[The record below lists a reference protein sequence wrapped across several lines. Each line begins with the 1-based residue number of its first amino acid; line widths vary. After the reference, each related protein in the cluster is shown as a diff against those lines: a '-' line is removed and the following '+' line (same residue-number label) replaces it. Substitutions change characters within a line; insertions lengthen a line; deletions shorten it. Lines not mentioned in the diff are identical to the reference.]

1 MQDRCRGGVAYV
13 DILPRIKATA
23 ADLAA
28 GWMEADD
35 ETQSISALRY
45 ASFDGHAPIEVAVRL
60 GRPFQIEF
68 LNLDGRERLGGDECL
83 HVPIQMTA
91 SGKTN
96 LQPVQAALPLLHARL
111 RAEAVFEKQELA
123 ARFQYPVDL
132 AQGLANFLDAAQGK
146 RADGAI
152 EAVALKGKP
161 FAAENPMVNLDLRP
175 PDSLLRQSVHSDVWI
190 DGGDLA
196 DLGGVVR

>member
-1 MQDRCRGGVAYV
+1 MTTQGN
-13 DILPRIKATA
+13 
-23 ADLAA
+23 LAF
-28 GWMEADD
+28 
-35 ETQSISALRY
+35 LY
-45 ASFDGHAPIEVAVRL
+45 ASFDGNAPVDVAMRP
-60 GRPFQIEF
+60 GRSFQIEF
-68 LNLDGRERLGGDECL
+68 LNLDGRERLGGDQYL
-83 HVPIQMTA
+83 HVPVQMTA
-91 SGKTN
+91 IGEAH

-175 PDSLLRQSVHSDVWI
+175 PDSPLRQPVHSGVGIGRRDSV
-190 DGGDLA
+190 
-196 DLGGVVR
+196 DLGGVVRQVQPRPEADLQNVAVSHRKQSLPMLRHERPVH